1 MQLKQISVFLENK
14 SGRLSRVT
22 QILKEADIDILALC
36 VADSNEYGILRM
48 IVDKPA
54 KAMEELEKAKF
65 TVSLTKVIG
74 VAIPD
79 NAGGLSTVIELLA
92 KQHISMEYIYAFTS
106 RKIGEAIITAI
117 FMSRQMICKSK
128 NIRLKIWLVFIQ
140 KTVNLL
146 CLQCVYSTR
155 AKRIW

>member
-65 TVSLTKVIG
+65 TVSLTKAVKS
-74 VAIPD
+74 ARP
-79 NAGGLSTVIELLA
+79 LSYCVWKTHLL
-92 KQHISMEYIYAFTS
+92 
-106 RKIGEAIITAI
+106 
-117 FMSRQMICKSK
+117 
-128 NIRLKIWLVFIQ
+128 RLTF
-140 KTVNLL
+140 
-146 CLQCVYSTR
+146 
-155 AKRIW
+155 

>member
-74 VAIPD
+74 VAIQD

-92 KQHISMEYIYAFTS
+92 KHILVWN
-106 RKIGEAIITAI
+106 I
-117 FMSRQMICKSK
+117 FMHLQAVKSARPLSYCVWK
-128 NIRLKIWLVFIQ
+128 THLLRLTF
-140 KTVNLL
+140 
-146 CLQCVYSTR
+146 
-155 AKRIW
+155 

>member
-1 MQLKQISVFLENK
+1 MQLQQISVFLENK

-22 QILKEADIDILALC
+22 QLLKEADIDILALC

-65 TVSLTKVIG
+65 TVSLTQVIG

-106 RKIGEAIITAI
+106 RKIGEAIIILRVEDTQSAI
-117 FMSRQMICKSK
+117 DILTIHNVKIITHKEFMRE
-128 NIRLKIWLVFIQ
+128 
-140 KTVNLL
+140 
-146 CLQCVYSTR
+146 
-155 AKRIW
+155 

>member
-48 IVDKPA
+48 IVDKPT

-65 TVSLTKVIG
+65 TVSLTQVIG

-79 NAGGLSTVIELLA
+79 STGGLATVIDLLA
-92 KQHISMEYIYAFTS
+92 KQDISMEYIYAFTS
-106 RKIGEAIITAI
+106 RKIGEAIIILRVEDTQSAI
-117 FMSRQMICKSK
+117 DILTSPDLKLGTHKEFMRE
-128 NIRLKIWLVFIQ
+128 
-140 KTVNLL
+140 
-146 CLQCVYSTR
+146 
-155 AKRIW
+155 

>member
-1 MQLKQISVFLENK
+1 MQLQQISVFLENK

-22 QILKEADIDILALC
+22 QLLKESDIDILALC

-48 IVDKPA
+48 IVYKPA

-65 TVSLTKVIG
+65 TVSLTQVIG

-106 RKIGEAIITAI
+106 RKIGEAIIILRVEDTQSAI
-117 FMSRQMICKSK
+117 DILTSHNVKLITHKEFLRE
-128 NIRLKIWLVFIQ
+128 
-140 KTVNLL
+140 
-146 CLQCVYSTR
+146 
-155 AKRIW
+155 

>member
-1 MQLKQISVFLENK
+1 M
-14 SGRLSRVT
+14 
-22 QILKEADIDILALC
+22 ALC

-74 VAIPD
+74 VAIQD

-106 RKIGEAIITAI
+106 RKIGEAIIILRVEDTTAAI
-117 FMSRQMICKSK
+117 DVLTNHDFKLLTHK
-128 NIRLKIWLVFIQ
+128 EVLKE
-140 KTVNLL
+140 
-146 CLQCVYSTR
+146 
-155 AKRIW
+155 

>member
-14 SGRLSRVT
+14 SRRLSRVT

-106 RKIGEAIITAI
+106 RKIGEAIIILRVEDTSAAI
-117 FMSRQMICKSK
+117 DVLTNHDFKLLTHK
-128 NIRLKIWLVFIQ
+128 EVLKE
-140 KTVNLL
+140 
-146 CLQCVYSTR
+146 
-155 AKRIW
+155 

>member
-1 MQLKQISVFLENK
+1 MQLQQISVFLENK

-22 QILKEADIDILALC
+22 QLLKESDIDILALC
-36 VADSNEYGILRM
+36 VADSNAHGILRM

-65 TVSLTKVIG
+65 TVSLTQVIG

-106 RKIGEAIITAI
+106 RKIGEAIIILRVEDTQSAI
-117 FMSRQMICKSK
+117 DILTSHNVKLITHKEFLRE
-128 NIRLKIWLVFIQ
+128 
-140 KTVNLL
+140 
-146 CLQCVYSTR
+146 
-155 AKRIW
+155 

>member
-1 MQLKQISVFLENK
+1 MQLQQISVFLENK

-22 QILKEADIDILALC
+22 QLLKESDIDILALC

-65 TVSLTKVIG
+65 TVSLTQVIG

-92 KQHISMEYIYAFTS
+92 KQNISMEYIYAFTS
-106 RKIGEAIITAI
+106 RKIGEAIIILRVEDTQSAI
-117 FMSRQMICKSK
+117 DILTSHNVKLITHKEFLRE
-128 NIRLKIWLVFIQ
+128 
-140 KTVNLL
+140 
-146 CLQCVYSTR
+146 
-155 AKRIW
+155 

>member
-1 MQLKQISVFLENK
+1 MQLQQISVFLENK
-14 SGRLSRVT
+14 SGRLARVT

-48 IVDKPA
+48 IVDKPS

-79 NAGGLSTVIELLA
+79 NAGGLSTVIDLLA

-106 RKIGEAIITAI
+106 RKIGEAIIIIRVEDTASAI
-117 FMSRQMICKSK
+117 DILTSHNLKLVTHKEFMRE
-128 NIRLKIWLVFIQ
+128 
-140 KTVNLL
+140 
-146 CLQCVYSTR
+146 
-155 AKRIW
+155 

>member
-1 MQLKQISVFLENK
+1 MQLQQISVFLENK

-22 QILKEADIDILALC
+22 QLLKESDIDILALC
-36 VADSNEYGILRM
+36 VADSDEYGILRM

-65 TVSLTKVIG
+65 TVSLTQVIG

-106 RKIGEAIITAI
+106 RKIGEAIIILRVEDTQSAI
-117 FMSRQMICKSK
+117 DILTSHNVKLITHKEFLRE
-128 NIRLKIWLVFIQ
+128 
-140 KTVNLL
+140 
-146 CLQCVYSTR
+146 
-155 AKRIW
+155 

>member
-74 VAIPD
+74 VAIQD

-92 KQHISMEYIYAFTS
+92 M
-106 RKIGEAIITAI
+106 
-117 FMSRQMICKSK
+117 
-128 NIRLKIWLVFIQ
+128 L
-140 KTVNLL
+140 
-146 CLQCVYSTR
+146 
-155 AKRIW
+155 

>member
-1 MQLKQISVFLENK
+1 MQLQQISVFLENK

-22 QILKEADIDILALC
+22 QLLKESDIDILALC

-65 TVSLTKVIG
+65 TVSLTQVIG

-106 RKIGEAIITAI
+106 RKIVEAIIILRVEDTQSAI
-117 FMSRQMICKSK
+117 DILTSHNVKLITHKEFLRE
-128 NIRLKIWLVFIQ
+128 
-140 KTVNLL
+140 
-146 CLQCVYSTR
+146 
-155 AKRIW
+155 

>member
-54 KAMEELEKAKF
+54 KAMEELEKAK
-65 TVSLTKVIG
+65 LTKVIG
-74 VAIPD
+74 VAIQD

-106 RKIGEAIITAI
+106 RKIGEAIIILRVEDTSAAI
-117 FMSRQMICKSK
+117 DVLTNHDFKLLTHK
-128 NIRLKIWLVFIQ
+128 EVLKE
-140 KTVNLL
+140 
-146 CLQCVYSTR
+146 
-155 AKRIW
+155 

>member
-1 MQLKQISVFLENK
+1 MSQAN
-14 SGRLSRVT
+14 
-22 QILKEADIDILALC
+22 DILDFIKRNCKVEVFIKGLKDGKNLGITALEIQ
-36 VADSNEYGILRM
+36 NEYGILRM

-106 RKIGEAIITAI
+106 RKIGEAIIILRVEDTSAAI
-117 FMSRQMICKSK
+117 DVLTNHDFKLLTHK
-128 NIRLKIWLVFIQ
+128 EVLKE
-140 KTVNLL
+140 
-146 CLQCVYSTR
+146 
-155 AKRIW
+155 